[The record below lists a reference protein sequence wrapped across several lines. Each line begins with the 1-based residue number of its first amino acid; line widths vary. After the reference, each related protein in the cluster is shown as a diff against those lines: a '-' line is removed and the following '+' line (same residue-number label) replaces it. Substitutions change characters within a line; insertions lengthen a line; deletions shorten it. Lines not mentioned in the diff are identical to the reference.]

1 MTGNEIAK
9 KIKSGK
15 GKLYTM
21 IAVGENGFYLPIE
34 KAELIKL
41 MERHGD
47 TETGMQIT
55 QAYDRTYFE
64 EQRDI

>member
-21 IAVGENGFYLPIE
+21 IMVGENGFYLPIE

-41 MERHGD
+41 MERQGD
-47 TETGMQIT
+47 SETGAKIT

-64 EQRDI
+64 AES